1 MSYQEDVALVL
12 EAMGARLIGHYW
24 MKFGGPRGDGSAVLE
39 WMHSAI
45 DANFIVERV
54 IPWAAAQD
62 IKLTLRYWKSY
73 WLCLWRLP
81 RNRSDAEFAPDM
93 PEAVMAA
100 LAAAL
105 RAGQ

>member
-12 EAMGARLIGHYW
+12 EAMGQW
-24 MKFGGPRGDGSAVLE
+24 LE
-39 WMHSAI
+39 PSPGAPGTQVGLI
-45 DANFIVERV
+45 DANFIVEQV
-54 IPWAAAQD
+54 IPWA
-62 IKLTLRYWKSY
+62 LTQGLSRIDVGYQGQWYAS
-73 WLCLWRLP
+73 C
-81 RNRSDAEFAPDM
+81 DPDRFNGSERDKGWQCTGNTM